1 MSDLR
6 KFTMNSAQPS
16 LGTPRLLLRPF
27 TLADAPE
34 VKRMAGRKEIA
45 DTTLQIPHP
54 YKDGMAEE
62 WIRTHSDAF
71 TEGRQANFAVTD
83 RQKGHLLGA
92 IGLTLDSESRHGDLG
107 YWIGVKHWG
116 NGYCTEAAEAVL
128 YYGFTQLLLH
138 RIFAHHMA
146 RNPAS
151 GRVMQKIGMQ
161 YEGYQR
167 EHVKKSGRFEDLVL
181 YGILKPE
188 YLKRIR

>member
-6 KFTMNSAQPS
+6 KFTMTSPQPS

-45 DTTLQIPHP
+45 ANALNIPHP
-54 YKDGMAEE
+54 YESGMAED
-62 WIRTHSDAF
+62 WIRTHADAF
-71 TEGRQANFAVTD
+71 KEGTQVNFAVTD
-83 RQKGHLLGA
+83 RQKSHLLGA
-92 IGLTLDSESRHGDLG
+92 IGLVLDSEHRKADLG
-107 YWIGVKHWG
+107 YWIGMKYWG
-116 NGYCTEAAEAVL
+116 NGYCTEAAEAIL
-128 YYGFTQLLLH
+128 YYGFNQLNLH
-138 RIFAHHMA
+138 RIHANHLA

-151 GRVMQKIGMQ
+151 GRVMQKTGMQ

-167 EHVKKSGRFEDLVL
+167 EHVQKMGRFEDLVL
-181 YGILKPE
+181 YGILKPD